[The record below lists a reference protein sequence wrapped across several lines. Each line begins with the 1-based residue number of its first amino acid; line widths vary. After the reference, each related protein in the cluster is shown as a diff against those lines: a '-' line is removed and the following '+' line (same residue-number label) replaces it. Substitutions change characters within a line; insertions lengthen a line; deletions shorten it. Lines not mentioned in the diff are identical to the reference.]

1 MRVTNSM
8 LTGNFLYNLNQI
20 QSMLA
25 AAQEQMATGKAL
37 NKPSDNPLAVAQD
50 MATITSINQAQSYH
64 STIQTGLTW
73 MSTTN
78 SVLQNV
84 TSSLQSIRDV
94 VLQALNTPDQTANA
108 QAAFQQHLLQMINGV
123 YQMMDTKQGD
133 SYIFGGY
140 ATNQPVSPYV
150 STSQLTTNLTGSSP
164 TAPVIATGGSFT
176 IVGTQGAAQIPV
188 ASGATLQTV
197 EQAINAETGQTGVKA
212 SLTGTTSSTL
222 VLSSTQA
229 GTSFT
234 LNGGNVTLAGGGSL
248 AISSAQVATEPT
260 GAQESINYRVSAS
273 VTEKVNVTG
282 VELFNQIPT
291 GNNATQDLQN
301 TLQSILNDIGNASA
315 LKADLANLDANV
327 NHIISVTTDLGAR
340 QSQLTTMQTQTE
352 NFISIMQNQ
361 QASLENANM
370 AQVYTDYQN
379 ALTTYQAALKMG
391 SQLLLPTLAQYVS

>member
-8 LTGNFLYNLNQI
+8 ITGNFLYNLNQI
-20 QSMLA
+20 QSTLA
-25 AAQEQMATGKAL
+25 NAQEQMATGKVL

-50 MATITSINQAQSYH
+50 MATITSINQAQSYD

-73 MSTTN
+73 MNTTS

-84 TSSLQSIRDV
+84 TSSLQSIRNV
-94 VLQALNTPDQTANA
+94 VLQALNTPDQTANT
-108 QAAFQQHLLQMINGV
+108 QTTFQQHLLQMVDGV

-164 TAPVIATGGSFT
+164 TASVIATGGSFT
-176 IVGTQGAAQIPV
+176 VVGSQGSAQISV

-197 EQAINAETGQTGVKA
+197 EQAINAETAQTGVTA

-222 VLSSTQA
+222 VLSPIQA
-229 GTSFT
+229 GTSLT
-234 LNGGNVTLAGGGSL
+234 MNSGNVTLVGGGTL
-248 AISSAQVATEPT
+248 AISSAQTAVVPT
-260 GAQESINYRVSAS
+260 GAQQSINYRVSAS

-282 VELFNQIPT
+282 VELFNQIPP
-291 GNNATQDLQN
+291 NSNATQDLHN
-301 TLQSILNDIGNASA
+301 TLQSILNDIGNDSA
-315 LKADLANLDANV
+315 LKTDLNNLDANL

-340 QSQLTTMQTQTE
+340 QSQLKTMQSQTE
-352 NFISIMQNQ
+352 NFIGIMQNQ

-391 SQLLLPTLAQYVS
+391 SQLLLPTLAQYIS